1 IDDAKRDAEVTVSR
15 RFVQQRLSPGFMEPR
30 SVLVQPSDDAI
41 TMWSTTQ
48 IPHILRTMLG
58 MTLGIPEHKI
68 RVIAPDVGGG
78 FGGKITIIP
87 EEVITTLVA
96 RWLGRPA
103 KYTETRSET
112 LEAAHHGRGQIQ
124 DVTITATRE
133 GEVTGLD
140 IHLLADMG
148 AYLRMIT

>member
-1 IDDAKRDAEVTVSR
+1 GSVDDARRDAEVTVTR

-30 SVLVQPSDDAI
+30 SVVVQPADDAV
-41 TMWSTTQ
+41 TMWSSTQ

-58 MTLGIPEHKI
+58 LTLGIPEHKV

-87 EEVITTLVA
+87 EEVIATLVA
-96 RWLGRPA
+96 RRLGKPV

-112 LEAAHHGRGQIQ
+112 LAAAHHGRGQIQ
-124 DVTITATRE
+124 DITITATRD
-133 GEVTGLD
+133 GD
-140 IHLLADMG
+140 
-148 AYLRMIT
+148 